1 MNDEPTMAAMC
12 EGGRKLEGVLFDLD
26 GTLCVSDHLHLKAF
40 AEVLKPYGV
49 EVRNGVVRTRMEEL
63 WR

>member
-1 MNDEPTMAAMC
+1 MAAMC

-49 EVRNGVVRTRMEEL
+49 EVSRPQTMSRQNKDGR
-63 WR
+63 